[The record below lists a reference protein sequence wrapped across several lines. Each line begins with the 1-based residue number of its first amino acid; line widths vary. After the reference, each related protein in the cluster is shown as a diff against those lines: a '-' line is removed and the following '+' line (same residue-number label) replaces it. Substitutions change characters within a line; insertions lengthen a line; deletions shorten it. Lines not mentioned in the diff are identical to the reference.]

1 MNHSKFDSIR
11 FFHDEEVPTELIKI
25 YRHPMFKAL
34 LHFSFPDV
42 PEENYPELIEGVDS
56 IQKFHE
62 KIATQTMEQVLKNTS
77 SGLSISGFEQLE
89 KNTSYLFISNHRD
102 ILLDTSLLNISL
114 MKERKVMTA
123 SAIGDNLVQKSFLLD
138 LAKLNRNFIVKRNI
152 SPRELLV
159 NSKLLSEYIQH
170 LLKKENRSVWI
181 AQREGRT
188 KDGNDRTHSGVL
200 KMIGMAADNMDLMDY
215 FTSLKIVPV
224 AISYEYDPT
233 DKLKIPQIMAKLS
246 NEAYSKSKNEDFVN
260 IISGVLG
267 QKRRIHIHVGK
278 PLHDELL
285 EIKKTVDTPNKQ
297 ISALTKILDR
307 EIIANYKL
315 WPTNYIA
322 HDVLS
327 EQQTY
332 ASEYTE
338 QEKMLFLR
346 RLEMR
351 TQNCPPDLQRKILEI
366 YARPV
371 INKEDL

>member
-1 MNHSKFDSIR
+1 
-11 FFHDEEVPTELIKI
+11 
-25 YRHPMFKAL
+25 
-34 LHFSFPDV
+34 
-42 PEENYPELIEGVDS
+42 
-56 IQKFHE
+56 
-62 KIATQTMEQVLKNTS
+62 
-77 SGLSISGFEQLE
+77 
-89 KNTSYLFISNHRD
+89 
-102 ILLDTSLLNISL
+102 
-114 MKERKVMTA
+114 
-123 SAIGDNLVQKSFLLD
+123 
-138 LAKLNRNFIVKRNI
+138 
-152 SPRELLV
+152 
-159 NSKLLSEYIQH
+159 
-170 LLKKENRSVWI
+170 
-181 AQREGRT
+181 
-188 KDGNDRTHSGVL
+188 
-200 KMIGMAADNMDLMDY
+200 MIGMAAHNMDLMDY
-215 FTSLKIVPV
+215 FASLKIVPV

-233 DKLKIPQIMAKLS
+233 DKLKIPQIMAKLN

-260 IISGVLG
+260 IMSGVLG

-285 EIKKTVDTPNKQ
+285 EIKETIDTPNKQ
-297 ISALTKILDR
+297 IGELTKVLDR

-351 TQNCPPDLQRKILEI
+351 TQDCPPDLQRKILEI